1 LEAQRK
7 ETDLKHAPARFAAA
21 AVSALAFA
29 VATATIP
36 VYADANPNN
45 EGHHYGQLKHP
56 KTQPVPSPLPA
67 PSPVPTTNPPSTIV
81 PTTIVPAV
89 TAIIAGG
96 SNHGASS
103 SDLASQLPLTA
114 PTQIANPREGSVR
127 TSPAQPTPLDSL
139 WWLVLL
145 ILPALVATW
154 LMSFRGLAARA
165 LADRAP
171 AAWSRPEPA
180 VAELIPSPQP

>member
-1 LEAQRK
+1 
-7 ETDLKHAPARFAAA
+7 LKLAPARLAAA

-29 VATATIP
+29 IATATIP

-56 KTQPVPSPLPA
+56 KTQPVPSPLPT

-89 TAIIAGG
+89 KAITAGG

-103 SDLASQLPLTA
+103 SEPASQLPVASLT
-114 PTQIANPREGSVR
+114 PIASPKGGSVR
-127 TSPAQPTPLDSL
+127 TSPAQPAPLDSL

-145 ILPALVATW
+145 ILPALLATW
-154 LMSFRGLAARA
+154 LMAFRGLAARA
-165 LADRAP
+165 LANRTP
-171 AAWSRPEPA
+171 AAQSRPEPGL
-180 VAELIPSPQP
+180 AELIPSPQP